1 MSSLHLDAR
10 SIIGLIN
17 KLGVGQSEI
26 LKENFVLKMPE
37 QKMVI
42 ALKTFHADVLDV
54 EIEGMKVQVNNL
66 SLTPEGLSLKFKL
79 S

>member
-26 LKENFVLKMPE
+26 LQENFVIKMPA
-37 QKMVI
+37 QNMMI
-42 ALKTFHADVLDV
+42 SLKTFHAEVVDV
-54 EIEGMKVQVNNL
+54 EIEGMKVQVDNL
-66 SLTPEGLSLKFKL
+66 ALTPEGLSLKFKL